1 LSESKTAFDFKM
13 DNVLARHDVST
24 PTGKINAAKELVA
37 IIAQTASGVERE
49 VYIGAATGKLS
60 ISAEVLTNDVKRYR
74 ARMMREQR
82 QKESRDLQMS
92 ARNFGDRVNPDAAKD
107 PAASGAEEIVLG
119 LMLLYPEHRRA
130 VCDGT
135 VALSDEHF
143 FTSLG
148 KRVFNAICEMEKSE
162 QGFDF
167 SVMGE
172 RFAPDEMGR
181 LVRLQQDRQSLSDN
195 SLQVLENAAAA
206 LCLSHQRRT
215 EREAGDLQGEIE
227 RRRAAMK
234 RKK

>member
-1 LSESKTAFDFKM
+1 
-13 DNVLARHDVST
+13 
-24 PTGKINAAKELVA
+24 
-37 IIAQTASGVERE
+37 VERE
-49 VYIGAATGKLS
+49 VYIGTAAARLG
-60 ISAEVLTNDVKRYR
+60 ISPEVLANDIKRYR
-74 ARMMREQR
+74 ARAAREQR
-82 QKESRDLQMS
+82 EKEHRDLQMS
-92 ARNFGDRVNPDAAKD
+92 ARNFGDRVNPDSAKN
-107 PAASGAEEIVLG
+107 PAAAAAEEAVLG